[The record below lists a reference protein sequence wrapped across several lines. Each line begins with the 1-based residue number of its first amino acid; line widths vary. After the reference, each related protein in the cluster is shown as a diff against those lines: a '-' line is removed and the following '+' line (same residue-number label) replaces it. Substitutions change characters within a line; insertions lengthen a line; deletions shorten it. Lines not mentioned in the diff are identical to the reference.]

1 METGFFGWVIMF
13 GFLGIKWYNGN
24 MEGVIKIGFN
34 ILDRIAANNIGASI
48 LAYINDLTAGEV
60 RFLTIAAAILILWLV
75 WRWFGFVMVLVM
87 LLVYFLAYILFIN
100 NTFDF
105 YKDYQTKNIQHM
117 QTIEEELEKQ

>member
-1 METGFFGWVIMF
+1 
-13 GFLGIKWYNGN
+13 